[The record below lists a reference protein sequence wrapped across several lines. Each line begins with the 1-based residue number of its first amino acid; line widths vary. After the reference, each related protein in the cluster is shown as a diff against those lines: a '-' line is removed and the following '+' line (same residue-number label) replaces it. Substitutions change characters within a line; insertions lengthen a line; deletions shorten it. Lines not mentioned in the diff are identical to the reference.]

1 MLTSIVN
8 SLSQSLQL
16 YRERAAT
23 IARLEAMPDRA
34 LADIGV
40 PRARIRQVVKL
51 AQLRRMTLPGMVAA
65 DAPSLLQSIYSGDE
79 LTVDEAVFS
88 RFGVGN
94 LFEQAVRRPADHAA

>member
-16 YRERAAT
+16 YRERKAT

-40 PRARIRQVVKL
+40 PRARIRQIVKL
-51 AQLRRMTLPGMVAA
+51 AQLRRLSVPGLVAA
-65 DAPSLLQSIYSGDE
+65 KAPNLLHTIYSGEE
-79 LTVDEAVFS
+79 LSVDEAVFS

>member
-8 SLSQSLQL
+8 SLSQSLRL
-16 YRERAAT
+16 SRERTAT
-23 IARLEAMPDRA
+23 VILLEAMSDRA

-40 PRARIRQVVKL
+40 PRARIRQVVRL
-51 AQLRRMTLPGMVAA
+51 AQLRRLSVPGLVAA
-65 DAPSLLQSIYSGDE
+65 DAPGLLQSIYSGDE

-94 LFEQAVRRPADHAA
+94 LFEQAARRPADHAA